1 MKVKQAIFCIFFWRI
16 ALSNSSPQVATSQ
29 LDRKTRF
36 KSILGGSAGNLVEWY
51 DWYVYAAFTLYFAHV
66 FFPEGNETVKLLQAA
81 AVFALGFLMRPIGAW
96 IMGVYAD
103 RKGRK
108 AGLTLSV
115 SLMCVGS
122 LIIAC
127 APSYDS
133 VGMFAPALL
142 LFARLLQGLSVGGE
156 YGSSA
161 TYLTEMAG
169 KNHRGF
175 FSSFQYVTL
184 ISGQLL
190 ALCVLIILQHNLSED
205 ALHAWGWRVP
215 FFIGALLAIVVFWI
229 RRGLVETESSKQAQQ
244 QAKNGGETS
253 GALALFTK
261 YPKQAFTVIMLTAG
275 GTLAFNTF
283 TTYLQKYLVNTSGFE
298 KTTATEITTAAIFIF
313 MLIQPAVGALS
324 DKIGRKPIMITF
336 GVLGVLFTVP
346 IFNGLGSTTDP
357 KTAFFLCMSGMVIV
371 TGYTAINAVVKA
383 ELFPPHIR
391 ALGVALPYA
400 LANTVF
406 GGTAELVALS
416 FKNAGHE
423 NYFFYYITFMIGLSL
438 ITYVFM
444 KDSKKHS
451 LITDD

>member
-1 MKVKQAIFCIFFWRI
+1 MKIKQTMFFIFFWRI
-16 ALSNSSPQVATSQ
+16 ALSNSSPQVATPQ
-29 LDRKTRF
+29 LDRKTRL

-51 DWYVYAAFTLYFAHV
+51 DWYVYAAFTLYFAPQ
-66 FFPEGNETVKLLQAA
+66 FFPDGDDTVKLLQAA

-96 IMGVYAD
+96 VMGIYAD

-108 AGLTLSV
+108 SGLTLSV

-127 APSYDS
+127 
-133 VGMFAPALL
+133 APALL

-156 YGSSA
+156 YGASA

-190 ALCVLIILQHNLSED
+190 ALCVLIILQRTLTEGQLSE
-205 ALHAWGWRVP
+205 WGWRIP
-215 FFIGALLAIVVFWI
+215 FLIGALLAVVVFWI
-229 RRGLVETESSKQAQQ
+229 RRGLVETESSKQAQEH
-244 QAKNGGETS
+244 AKNGGEKS

-298 KTTATEITTAAIFIF
+298 KTTATEITTAAIFVF
-313 MLIQPAVGALS
+313 MLLQPAVGALS

-336 GVLGVLFTVP
+336 GVLGVLFTIP
-346 IFNGLGSTTDP
+346 IFNGLGSTTNP
-357 KTAFFLCMSGMVIV
+357 TTAFMLCMSGMVIV

-383 ELFPPHIR
+383 ELFPAHIR

-400 LANTVF
+400 IANTLF

-444 KDSKKHS
+444 KDTKKHS
-451 LITDD
+451 LITDN

>member
-1 MKVKQAIFCIFFWRI
+1 M
-16 ALSNSSPQVATSQ
+16 SNSSEQVAPEQ
-29 LDRKTRF
+29 LDRKTRV

-51 DWYVYAAFTLYFAHV
+51 DWYVYAAFTLYFAPQ
-66 FFPEGNETVKLLQAA
+66 FFPEGDSTIKLLQAA

-96 IMGVYAD
+96 VMGIYAD

-108 AGLTLSV
+108 AGLTVSV

-122 LIIAC
+122 LMIAC
-127 APSYDS
+127 APTYDS
-133 VGMFAPALL
+133 VGMLAPAIL
-142 LFARLLQGLSVGGE
+142 LFARLIQGLSVGGE
-156 YGSSA
+156 YGASA

-190 ALCVLIILQHNLSED
+190 ALCVLIILQRNLSEQ
-205 ALHAWGWRVP
+205 ALGEWGWRIP
-215 FFIGALLAIVVFWI
+215 FFIGALLAVVVFWI
-229 RRGLVETESSKQAQQ
+229 RRGLVETQSSKEAQEQ
-244 QAKNGGETS
+244 VKNGGPKS

-324 DKIGRKPIMITF
+324 DKIGRKPIMIAF

-346 IFNGLGSTTDP
+346 IFNALSGTNDAM
-357 KTAFFLCMSGMVIV
+357 TAFFLCMSAMVIV

-383 ELFPPHIR
+383 EMFPPHIR

-400 LANTVF
+400 IANTVF

-416 FKNAGHE
+416 FKSAGHE

-444 KDSKKHS
+444 KDTKKHS
-451 LITDD
+451 MITDD

>member
-1 MKVKQAIFCIFFWRI
+1 M
-16 ALSNSSPQVATSQ
+16 SNTPTQTAPEQ
-29 LDRKTRF
+29 FDRKTRV

-51 DWYVYAAFTLYFAHV
+51 DWYVYAAFTLYFAPK
-66 FFPEGNETVKLLQAA
+66 FFPEGDSTVKLLQAA

-96 IMGVYAD
+96 IMGIYAD

-108 AGLTLSV
+108 AGLTVSV
-115 SLMCVGS
+115 SLMCIGS
-122 LIIAC
+122 LMIAC
-127 APSYDS
+127 APTYDS
-133 VGMFAPALL
+133 VGMLAPAIL
-142 LFARLLQGLSVGGE
+142 LFARLIQGLSVGGE

-190 ALCVLIILQHNLSED
+190 ALCVLIILQRTLSEQ
-205 ALHAWGWRVP
+205 ALGDWGWRIP

-229 RRGLVETESSKQAQQ
+229 RRGLVETQSSKEAQE
-244 QAKNGGETS
+244 QAKNGGPKS
-253 GALALFTK
+253 SALALFTK

-324 DKIGRKPIMITF
+324 DKVGRKPIMIAF

-346 IFNGLGSTTDP
+346 IFNALGGTTDAM
-357 KTAFFLCMSGMVIV
+357 TAFFLCMSAMVIV

-400 LANTVF
+400 IANTVF

-438 ITYVFM
+438 ITYIFM
-444 KDSKKHS
+444 KDTKKHS
-451 LITDD
+451 MITDN

>member
-1 MKVKQAIFCIFFWRI
+1 MIYLQ
-16 ALSNSSPQVATSQ
+16 
-29 LDRKTRF
+29 
-36 KSILGGSAGNLVEWY
+36 SI
-51 DWYVYAAFTLYFAHV
+51 
-66 FFPEGNETVKLLQAA
+66 Q
-81 AVFALGFLMRPIGAW
+81 
-96 IMGVYAD
+96 
-103 RKGRK
+103 
-108 AGLTLSV
+108 
-115 SLMCVGS
+115 
-122 LIIAC
+122 
-127 APSYDS
+127 
-133 VGMFAPALL
+133 
-142 LFARLLQGLSVGGE
+142 
-156 YGSSA
+156 
-161 TYLTEMAG
+161 
-169 KNHRGF
+169 
-175 FSSFQYVTL
+175 
-184 ISGQLL
+184 
-190 ALCVLIILQHNLSED
+190 
-205 ALHAWGWRVP
+205 HAWGWRVP

-336 GVLGVLFTVP
+336 GVLGVLFTIP

-444 KDSKKHS
+444 KDTKKHS

>member
-1 MKVKQAIFCIFFWRI
+1 MNQPLPEA
-16 ALSNSSPQVATSQ
+16 ATPQ
-29 LDRKTRF
+29 LDRKTRV

-51 DWYVYAAFTLYFAHV
+51 DWYVYAAFTLYFASQ
-66 FFPEGNETVKLLQAA
+66 FFPDGDNTVKLLQAA

-96 IMGVYAD
+96 IMGIYAD

-127 APSYDS
+127 APTYDS
-133 VGMFAPALL
+133 VGMLAPALL

-175 FSSFQYVTL
+175 YSSFQYVTL

-190 ALCVLIILQHNLSED
+190 ALCVLIFLQR
-205 ALHAWGWRVP
+205 ALTEAQLTEWGWRIP
-215 FFIGALLAIVVFWI
+215 FLIGAFLAIVVFWI
-229 RRGLVETESSKQAQQ
+229 RRGLVETQSSKQAVE
-244 QAKNGGETS
+244 QAKKGGPKS

-298 KTTATEITTAAIFIF
+298 KTTATEITTLAIFVF
-313 MLIQPAVGALS
+313 MLLQPVVGALS
-324 DKIGRKPIMITF
+324 DKIGRKP
-336 GVLGVLFTVP
+336 
-346 IFNGLGSTTDP
+346 
-357 KTAFFLCMSGMVIV
+357 
-371 TGYTAINAVVKA
+371 
-383 ELFPPHIR
+383 
-391 ALGVALPYA
+391 LP
-400 LANTVF
+400 F
-406 GGTAELVALS
+406 
-416 FKNAGHE
+416 
-423 NYFFYYITFMIGLSL
+423 LSL
-438 ITYVFM
+438 M
-444 KDSKKHS
+444 A
-451 LITDD
+451 

>member
-1 MKVKQAIFCIFFWRI
+1 
-16 ALSNSSPQVATSQ
+16 
-29 LDRKTRF
+29 
-36 KSILGGSAGNLVEWY
+36 
-51 DWYVYAAFTLYFAHV
+51 
-66 FFPEGNETVKLLQAA
+66 
-81 AVFALGFLMRPIGAW
+81 
-96 IMGVYAD
+96 
-103 RKGRK
+103 
-108 AGLTLSV
+108 
-115 SLMCVGS
+115 MCVGS
-122 LIIAC
+122 LMIAC
-127 APSYDS
+127 APTYDS
-133 VGMFAPALL
+133 VGMLAPAIL
-142 LFARLLQGLSVGGE
+142 LFARLIQGLSVGGE

-184 ISGQLL
+184 IAGQLL
-190 ALCVLIILQHNLSED
+190 ALCVLIILQRNLSEQ
-205 ALHAWGWRVP
+205 ALGEWGWRVP

-229 RRGLVETESSKQAQQ
+229 RRGLVETESSKKAQE
-244 QAKNGGETS
+244 QAKNGGEKS

-298 KTTATEITTAAIFIF
+298 KTTATEITTAAIFVF

-324 DKIGRKPIMITF
+324 DKIGRKPIMIIF
-336 GVLGVLFTVP
+336 GVLGVLFTIP
-346 IFNGLGSTTDP
+346 IFNGLGSTTNP
-357 KTAFFLCMSGMVIV
+357 TTAFMLCMSGMLIV

-444 KDSKKHS
+444 KDTKKHS
-451 LITDD
+451 LITDN